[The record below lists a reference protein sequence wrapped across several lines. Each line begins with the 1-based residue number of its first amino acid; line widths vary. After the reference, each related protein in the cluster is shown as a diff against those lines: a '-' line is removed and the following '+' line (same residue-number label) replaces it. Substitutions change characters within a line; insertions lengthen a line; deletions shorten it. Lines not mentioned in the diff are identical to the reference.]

1 MQPIHPV
8 KYIFV
13 KSITNSI
20 LCVLTFYTR
29 HVTYFRNVCNKHL
42 LLLLPYVIGCEILL
56 PYVIGV
62 KLYKT
67 QIMPVWIMGE
77 TKGLLYY

>member
-1 MQPIHPV
+1 MQPIHLV

-20 LCVLTFYTR
+20 LSVLTFYTR

-42 LLLLPYVIGCEILL
+42 LLLLLYVIGCESVLNTNYARMNNGGDQGTTILL
-56 PYVIGV
+56 NN
-62 KLYKT
+62 L
-67 QIMPVWIMGE
+67 
-77 TKGLLYY
+77 